1 MRHLKK
7 GRKLNRTA
15 SHRWALMRNLVTS
28 LLRQERIETTDPKA
42 KELRGWIDRVIGL
55 GKEGTLHARRRAL
68 GIVQDAAMVRK
79 LFETLAPRYRERPG
93 GYTRI
98 VKLGWRRGDRA
109 PISIVELIPEAGAA
123 AKAEAPSRSKK
134 RVRRG
139 AKKEKEEAVQN
150 RASS

>member
-15 SHRWALMRNLVTS
+15 SHRLALMRNLVTS
-28 LLRQERIETTDPKA
+28 LLRQERIQTTDPKA
-42 KELRGWIDRVIGL
+42 KELRGWVDRVIGL

-68 GIVQDAAMVRK
+68 GIVQDEAVVHK
-79 LFETLAPRYRERPG
+79 LFETLGPRYKERPG

-109 PISIVELIPEAGAA
+109 PISIVELIPADGAA
-123 AKAEAPSRSKK
+123 GKAETPSSSKK
-134 RVRRG
+134 RARRT
-139 AKKEKEEAVQN
+139 AKKKKEEATKH

>member
-15 SHRWALMRNLVTS
+15 SHRLALMRNLVTS
-28 LLRQERIETTDPKA
+28 LLREERIQTTEPKA
-42 KELRGWIDRVIGL
+42 KEVRGWVDRVIGL

-68 GIVQDAAMVRK
+68 GIVRDEAVVHK
-79 LFETLAPRYRERPG
+79 LFDTLAPRYKERPG

-98 VKLGWRRGDRA
+98 IKLGWRRGDRA
-109 PISIVELIPEAGAA
+109 PISMVELIPGDAAG
-123 AKAEAPSRSKK
+123 KAETVSNPKKKIRRS
-134 RVRRG
+134 
-139 AKKEKEEAVQN
+139 ANKEKEEAAKD

>member
-15 SHRWALMRNLVTS
+15 SHRLALMRNLVTS
-28 LLRQERIETTDPKA
+28 LLRQERIQTTDPKA
-42 KELRGWIDRVIGL
+42 KELRGWVDRVIGL
-55 GKEGTLHARRRAL
+55 GKEGTLHARRRAF
-68 GIVQDAAMVRK
+68 GIVQDEAVVHK
-79 LFETLAPRYRERPG
+79 LFETLAPRYKERPG

-109 PISIVELIPEAGAA
+109 PISIVELIPGDGVAG
-123 AKAEAPSRSKK
+123 KAETPSSFKK
-134 RVRRG
+134 RIRRT
-139 AKKEKEEAVQN
+139 ANKEKKEATKN

>member
-15 SHRWALMRNLVTS
+15 SHRLALMRNLVTS
-28 LLRQERIETTDPKA
+28 LLRQERIQTTDPKA
-42 KELRGWIDRVIGL
+42 KELRGWVDRVIGL

-68 GIVQDAAMVRK
+68 GIVQDEAVVHK
-79 LFETLAPRYRERPG
+79 LFETLGPRYKERPG

-109 PISIVELIPEAGAA
+109 PISIVELIPGDGAA
-123 AKAEAPSRSKK
+123 GKAETPSSSKK
-134 RVRRG
+134 RARRT
-139 AKKEKEEAVQN
+139 AKKEKEEATKN